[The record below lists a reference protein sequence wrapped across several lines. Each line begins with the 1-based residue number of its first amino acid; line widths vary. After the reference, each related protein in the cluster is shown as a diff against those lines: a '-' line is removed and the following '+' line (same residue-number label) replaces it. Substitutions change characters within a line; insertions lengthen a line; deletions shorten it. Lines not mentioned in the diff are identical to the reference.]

1 MKITGRN
8 IKRRL
13 YGLSQLPNNIK
24 RARFWRGHGVH
35 SPFVYKIVREVFMVS
50 TLKSNEETSL
60 ARELH
65 TIGVAKRRVIEL
77 QNLMEHCH
85 YSTYGID
92 CALEQMEGKEM
103 VIATLQCD
111 NNTLKAMAER
121 ATELHTTLCI
131 LSPSYDR
138 NRNLACKAI
147 VENHPCT
154 SIDNR
159 GYLLLFNNHLPKQV
173 FEL

>member
-35 SPFVYKIVREVFMVS
+35 SPYVYSIVRQVFMS
-50 TLKSNEETSL
+50 RCIKGNHCDLMEILLDKG
-60 ARELH
+60 
-65 TIGVAKRRVIEL
+65 IAKKRAIEL
-77 QNLMEHCH
+77 QNLVAHCK
-85 YSTYGID
+85 YNTYAID
-92 CALEQMEGKEM
+92 ITPQQMEGFDF
-103 VIATLQCD
+103 VISTLQAG
-111 NNTLKAMAER
+111 NEILNSLAKRAE
-121 ATELHTTLCI
+121 ELGSTLCI
-131 LSPSYDR
+131 ISPSYDFAR
-138 NRNLACKAI
+138 NKVCKAL
-147 VENHPCT
+147 VEAHPCT

-159 GYLLLFNNHLPKQV
+159 GYLLLFNNHLPKQI